1 MKVCAREA
9 RIGKGERRQANKAEQ
24 VRITVSLVGWGLG
37 TRHQPVGARI
47 QWCKDSRGGCTWM
60 I

>member
-24 VRITVSLVGWGLG
+24 VRITVSLVGTGVWGHATSLWG
-37 TRHQPVGARI
+37 REYNGAKI
-47 QWCKDSRGGCTWM
+47 VEGDVPG
-60 I
+60 